1 MSQVSGSSFKN
12 LVNRIV
18 LGRYKNS
25 STTITKVFADS
36 TKLALMLF
44 VVTNFCAPAVLA
56 QINEFAFDGPG
67 VIVPEIPR
75 DTTPSPTPPPPPP
88 PPPPAQPS
96 SPAFNPPPFIPP
108 RISPSAGQPIVVPSD
123 VTGQSLTGGMLNPAY
138 LMGPAANAAL
148 QGIRKIDDINFPR
161 ATPREDDPDGLLVR
175 WRPDSKFTRPQ
186 NNIVKLV
193 SGEVLV
199 SVKSPAKKGIINTP
213 FGMIALEANAVVM
226 TSYENGILRI
236 KNMDGIGQKIKI
248 KLNEGNFAHQKPIIV
263 TVAPGYEFVAADHTL
278 NRRELRPKDGI
289 ARRFV
294 KVLEQGQAAIGE
306 FSLANA
312 MDNSS
317 ILVDLRQAVS
327 GVKERRVLS
336 DMTKMAAVLNY
347 QMGAQG
353 FRSESGNDYS
363 QLANSSSGKIN

>member
-12 LVNRIV
+12 LVNRITFGHTKISFV
-18 LGRYKNS
+18 I
-25 STTITKVFADS
+25 TTKALVES
-36 TKLALMLF
+36 TKWALML
-44 VVTNFCAPAVLA
+44 VVLSIFLAPTTLA
-56 QINEFAFDGPG
+56 QIDEFALDGPG

-88 PPPPAQPS
+88 PAQPS

-108 RISPSAGQPIVVPSD
+108 RFTPSAGQPIVVPSD

-161 ATPREDDPDGLLVR
+161 ATPREEDPDGLLVK
-175 WRPDSKFTRPQ
+175 WRPDTKFTRPQ

-199 SVKSPAKKGIINTP
+199 SVKNPAKKGILNTP
-213 FGMIALEANAVVM
+213 FGVVALEANAVVM
-226 TSYENGILRI
+226 GSYENGILRI
-236 KNMDGIGQKIKI
+236 KNLDGIGQKIKI

-278 NRRELRPKDGI
+278 NRRELRPRDGI

-306 FSLANA
+306 FSLASA

>member
-1 MSQVSGSSFKN
+1 MSQASGSPAKTRTGHRPAGHLDSNAPNIIGTFKTVAKAA
-12 LVNRIV
+12 L
-18 LGRYKNS
+18 
-25 STTITKVFADS
+25 F
-36 TKLALMLF
+36 LAVIATVGAQSAM
-44 VVTNFCAPAVLA
+44 A
-56 QINEFAFDGPG
+56 QIEEFPIEF
-67 VIVPEIPR
+67 PEEFIPDIPR
-75 DTTPSPTPPPPPP
+75 DTTPSYVPP

-96 SPAFNPPPFIPP
+96 SPSSNPPPFIPP
-108 RISPSAGQPIVVPSD
+108 RFTPSAGQPIVVPSD

-161 ATPREDDPDGLLVR
+161 ATPREEDPDGLLVK

-193 SGEVLV
+193 SGEILV
-199 SVKSPAKKGIINTP
+199 SVKNPAKKGIINTP
-213 FGMIALEANAVVM
+213 FGIIALEANAVVM

-306 FSLANA
+306 FSLASA

-317 ILVDLRQAVS
+317 ILVDLRQSVS

-347 QMGAQG
+347 QMGGGQG
-353 FRSESGNDYS
+353 FRVESDNDFS
-363 QLANSSSGKIN
+363 QLASGNNKIN

>member
-1 MSQVSGSSFKN
+1 MSQASGSPSKTRTGHGPAGHLDSNAPNIIGTFRTVAKAA
-12 LVNRIV
+12 LFLAVIAIV
-18 LGRYKNS
+18 GAQSAR
-25 STTITKVFADS
+25 
-36 TKLALMLF
+36 
-44 VVTNFCAPAVLA
+44 A
-56 QINEFAFDGPG
+56 QIEEFPIEFPEDF
-67 VIVPEIPR
+67 IPEIRR
-75 DTTPSPTPPPPPP
+75 DTTPSYVPPLP

-96 SPAFNPPPFIPP
+96 SPTSNPSPFVPP
-108 RISPSAGQPIVVPSD
+108 RFTPTAGQPIVVPSD
-123 VTGQSLTGGMLNPAY
+123 VTGQSMTGGMLNPAY

-161 ATPREDDPDGLLVR
+161 ATPREDDPDGLLVK

-193 SGEVLV
+193 SGEILV
-199 SVKSPAKKGIINTP
+199 SVKSPAKKGIINTTY
-213 FGMIALEANAVVM
+213 GIIALEANAVVM

-306 FSLANA
+306 FSLASA

-317 ILVDLRQAVS
+317 ILVDLRQSVS

-347 QMGAQG
+347 QMGGGHG
-353 FRSESGNDYS
+353 FRLESDNDFS
-363 QLANSSSGKIN
+363 QLANSSAGKIN

>member
-12 LVNRIV
+12 LVNRITM
-18 LGRYKNS
+18 RHTKNS
-25 STTITKVFADS
+25 SATTSKAFVDFTKW
-36 TKLALMLF
+36 ALMLF
-44 VVTNFCAPAVLA
+44 VLTNFCAQAVLA
-56 QINEFAFDGPG
+56 QIDEFAFDGPE
-67 VIVPEIPR
+67 VLVPEFPR

-88 PPPPAQPS
+88 PPAQPS
-96 SPAFNPPPFIPP
+96 SPTFNPPPFIPP
-108 RISPSAGQPIVVPSD
+108 RFTQPAGQPIVVPSD

-161 ATPREDDPDGLLVR
+161 ATPREEDPDGLLVK
-175 WRPDSKFTRPQ
+175 WRPDTKFTRPQ

-193 SGEVLV
+193 SGEILV
-199 SVKSPAKKGIINTP
+199 SVKNPAKKGILNTP
-213 FGMIALEANAVVM
+213 FGVVALEANAVVM
-226 TSYENGILRI
+226 ASYENGILRI
-236 KNMDGIGQKIKI
+236 KNLDGIGQKIKI
-248 KLNEGNFAHQKPIIV
+248 KLNEGNFAHQKPIVV
-263 TVAPGYEFVAADHTL
+263 TVAPGYEFVAGDHTL

-294 KVLEQGQAAIGE
+294 KVLEQGQVAIGE
-306 FSLANA
+306 FSLASA
-312 MDNSS
+312 LDNSS
-317 ILVDLRQAVS
+317 ILVDLKQSVS

-353 FRSESGNDYS
+353 FRSESGNDFS
-363 QLANSSSGKIN
+363 QLANSNSGKIN